1 VPGEAPWWDP
11 VDQGWAEDLAL
22 PRRSLG
28 RGWLDVAMVN
38 NAERADPLTGSAA
51 AAVLAA
57 RAARE
62 VVALDEGRAWR
73 RRRDGVLAV
82 LRVEVYR
89 SADDRDHRAAWRAT
103 GEPALEDTWRE
114 RWRERGRTPGWV
126 EARWVP
132 SPEVPSLGAVDR
144 VDWLR
149 LEDHTEAAEHDAVM
163 TYEHLVVW
171 LGRAQATLTVRHL
184 AGLDLDDVVASATA
198 ALASAEPPPTR

>member
-11 VDQGWAEDLAL
+11 VAQAWAEDLAL
-22 PRRSLG
+22 TGRNLG

-38 NAERADPLTGSAA
+38 NVERAEPLTGSSA

-89 SADDRDHRAAWRAT
+89 SADDRAHRSAWQAA
-103 GEPALEDTWRE
+103 GEAALEETWRE
-114 RWRERGRTPGWV
+114 RWRERGRQPGWV
-126 EARWVP
+126 EARWVAR
-132 SPEVPSLGAVDR
+132 SELPEHAGLER

-149 LEDHTEAAEHDAVM
+149 LEDHTEAAEHDAV
-163 TYEHLVVW
+163 TAYEHVVVW
-171 LGRAQATLTVRHL
+171 SGRAQATLTIRHL

-198 ALASAEPPPTR
+198 ALASAEAPPFL